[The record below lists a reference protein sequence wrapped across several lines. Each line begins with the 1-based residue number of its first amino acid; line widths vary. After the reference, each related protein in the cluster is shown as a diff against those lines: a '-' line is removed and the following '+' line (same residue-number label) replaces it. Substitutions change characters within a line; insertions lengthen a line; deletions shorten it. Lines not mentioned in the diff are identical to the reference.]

1 MGRDLYDMF
10 DELADAEV
18 EIGFLGWS
26 YNEKMVDFAEKYSKR
41 FNALSDNAK
50 KVATFTFLEGVK
62 RYTGK
67 PVHYPLNLPP
77 LSKRKNGISLLDHR
91 IMRTYFKE
99 YNDRLLAPENTRDD
113 VIKANSRH
121 TGFLTFIAKTC
132 L

>member
-1 MGRDLYDMF
+1 MG
-10 DELADAEV
+10 
-18 EIGFLGWS
+18 GQ
-26 YNEKMVDFAEKYSKR
+26 YSKR

-50 KVATFTFLEGVK
+50 KVATFIFLEGVK

-77 LSKRKNGISLLDHR
+77 ISMRKNGISLLDHR
-91 IMRTYFKE
+91 IMRAYFKE
-99 YNDRLLAPENTRDD
+99 YNNRLLSPENTRDD